1 MRGRDA
7 LSSTSRHTRD
17 ISEGSRVANR
27 RSKMAPRSASTT
39 ALALILAVL
48 GVISPQVADATA
60 TGTTKPEIRLSDT
73 AARRLLSAY
82 DHTYKLRET
91 VPLYANKVG
100 PFHNPSEVRTG
111 RSPDPTRRRSRHS
124 FIR

>member
-1 MRGRDA
+1 
-7 LSSTSRHTRD
+7 
-17 ISEGSRVANR
+17 
-27 RSKMAPRSASTT
+27 MAPRSASTT
-39 ALALILAVL
+39 ALALVLALL
-48 GVISPQVADATA
+48 GVISPQGVDATA
-60 TGTTKPEIRLSDT
+60 TGTTKPEIRLSDR